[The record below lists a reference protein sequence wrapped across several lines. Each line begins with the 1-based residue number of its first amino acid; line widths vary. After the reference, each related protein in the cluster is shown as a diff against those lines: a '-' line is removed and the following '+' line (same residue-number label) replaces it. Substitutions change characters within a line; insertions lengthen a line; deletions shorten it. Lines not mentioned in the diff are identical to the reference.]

1 MKKVQLERVLQSL
14 EAVPS
19 PRADIEQYPT
29 PAAVAAEVAFIA
41 YGKGDI
47 DACRVLDAGCGNGV
61 LGVAAKILGAAEVVG
76 VDIDPLA
83 IEVAKRN
90 ARRAK
95 VDVSWTHADVTAMSG
110 PFDTVLMNPPFGSQ
124 TRHADLP
131 FLDTAL
137 AVGRVVYSFHNAATE
152 EFVVRRIESRGGH
165 VTDRAAYEFPLP
177 RTFRFH
183 REEVRRIPVV
193 LLRSETTKGSL
204 AAGRAYAE
212 CGTPLSP
219 PTAAGTPPPA

>member
-1 MKKVQLERVLQSL
+1 VSLPAGERVKKVQLERILQSL

-29 PAAVAAEVAFIA
+29 PAAIAAEVAFIA
-41 YGKGDI
+41 YGKGDVE
-47 DACRVLDAGCGNGV
+47 ACRLLDAGCGNGV
-61 LGVAAKILGAAEVVG
+61 LAIAARLLGAAEVVG

-83 IEVAKRN
+83 IQVAERN

-95 VDVSWTHADVTAMSG
+95 VDIAWRHADVSSVTE

-131 FLDTAL
+131 FLDRAL
-137 AVGRVVYSFHNAATE
+137 ALSRVVYSFHNAVTE
-152 EFVVRRIESRGGH
+152 PFLLRRIALRGAR
-165 VTDRAAYEFPLP
+165 VTDRATYEFPLP

-183 REEVRRIPVV
+183 RKEVRRIPVI
-193 LLRSETTKGSL
+193 LLRMETAKG
-204 AAGRAYAE
+204 
-212 CGTPLSP
+212 
-219 PTAAGTPPPA
+219 

>member
-14 EAVPS
+14 EAVPA

-41 YGKGDI
+41 YGQGDVEG
-47 DACRVLDAGCGNGV
+47 CRVLDAGCGNGV
-61 LGVAAKILGAAEVVG
+61 LAVAAKLLGAAEVVG

-83 IEVAKRN
+83 VQVGGRN

-95 VDVSWTHADVTAMSG
+95 VDITWRHADVSTVEG

-131 FLDTAL
+131 FLDRAL
-137 AVGRVVYSFHNAATE
+137 EVGRIVYSFHNAVTE
-152 EFVVRRIESRGGH
+152 AFLLRRIASRGAR

-183 REEVRRIPVV
+183 REDVRRIPVV
-193 LLRSETTKGSL
+193 LLRTETAKD
-204 AAGRAYAE
+204 
-212 CGTPLSP
+212 
-219 PTAAGTPPPA
+219 

>member
-14 EAVPS
+14 EAVPA

-41 YGKGDI
+41 YGQGDVEG
-47 DACRVLDAGCGNGV
+47 CRVLDAGCGNGV
-61 LGVAAKILGAAEVVG
+61 LAVAAKLLGAAEVVG
-76 VDIDPLA
+76 VDVDPLA
-83 IEVAKRN
+83 IQVAERN
-90 ARRAK
+90 ARRGK
-95 VDVSWTHADVTAMSG
+95 VDITWQHADVSAVEG

-131 FLDTAL
+131 FLDKAL
-137 AVGRVVYSFHNAATE
+137 EVGRVVYSFHNAVTE
-152 EFVVRRIESRGGH
+152 EFLLRRIASRGAR

-193 LLRSETTKGSL
+193 LLRMETAKD
-204 AAGRAYAE
+204 
-212 CGTPLSP
+212 
-219 PTAAGTPPPA
+219 

>member
-1 MKKVQLERVLQSL
+1 VKKVQLERVLQSL
-14 EAVPS
+14 EAVPA

-41 YGKGDI
+41 YGQGDVEG
-47 DACRVLDAGCGNGV
+47 CRVLDAGCGNGV
-61 LGVAAKILGAAEVVG
+61 LAVAAKLLGAAEVVG
-76 VDIDPLA
+76 VDVDPLA
-83 IEVAKRN
+83 IQVAERN
-90 ARRAK
+90 ARRGK
-95 VDVSWTHADVTAMSG
+95 VDITWQHADVSAVEG

-131 FLDTAL
+131 FLDKAL
-137 AVGRVVYSFHNAATE
+137 EVGRVVYSFHNAVTE
-152 EFVVRRIESRGGH
+152 EFLLRRIASRGAR

-193 LLRSETTKGSL
+193 LLRMETAKD
-204 AAGRAYAE
+204 
-212 CGTPLSP
+212 
-219 PTAAGTPPPA
+219 